1 MAEQLGGE
9 RLQALVDDVG
19 QWYDQGERVHVERM
33 RSGQAGYR
41 LVPDVDGDR
50 QVLGCHR
57 TTLKGWPMLVVSLRQ
72 VRS

>member
-1 MAEQLGGE
+1 
-9 RLQALVDDVG
+9 V
-19 QWYDQGERVHVERM
+19 

-72 VRS
+72 VHS